1 MAIVT
6 GDRYLD
12 RLVRFVERNAG
23 SLLEGALTLK
33 LNPVGLQYVHTRLE
47 AMQEL
52 EGLLSGAPIDY
63 LRAYVSDLGDHR
75 ALEQLRRILG
85 LLTALKV
92 VSVLPS
98 PGRDPMPISLL
109 PFGILKVLEL
119 RGCDLS
125 TSAAKG
131 LLELHRTLEKL
142 ICHNSTDALRHV
154 FASRI
159 VDIKD
164 SPLWNKLSYLS
175 CGCNGLVLMD
185 ESLQLLPVVETLDLS
200 WNRIA
205 KVDYIGK
212 CTKLRYLDLG
222 FNHLPTIGSLSEV
235 SCRLVKLVLRNNAL
249 TSLHGIQNLKSLEE
263 LDLSYNIICTF
274 TDVEILAS
282 LSSLHNLWLEGN
294 PICCSQRYRSRVFSF
309 FSNPE
314 KLTLDEQGISTR
326 EYWEG
331 HVVFACRQKKP
342 AGYGFYLPAEDAAE
356 DECTKIMKKKKN
368 SRLARI
374 EDEEQ
379 RIFNYSDQESVS
391 CAGDSLRKELIS
403 DNESRIA
410 GLINRAKYMKNDQ
423 SVFSLREFKEY
434 IDQTPEEVEI
444 KNHLTE
450 ISLSHQNIRQ
460 RKGHKTSGSNSEY
473 VTNTAKTAE
482 GGTSSGISESS
493 HDAYI
498 GDSCSNDMTRM
509 KHSVINRGSVSLI
522 ETNLELK
529 YEQDKLKFIL
539 IEPEKVSPLEV
550 KLHLSPSYSTSG
562 GHKVEDITRL
572 TPLTAMDAIPRSQ
585 PSPVYPSSPPH
596 YREDILHDRLC
607 LEEEFLQQSVD
618 SLSMG
623 SSDSDTSSNGDA
635 SWACFLDLAQDER
648 IMDFFHQK
656 VLNFS
661 AHETFE
667 AVVCC
672 ECIFGLGTVF
682 QECEV
687 AILRSCT
694 NKLYILL
701 IDATPD
707 GQDIAKLLGR
717 HRFEDMREVVVGL
730 GLQALRIYLE
740 GNNICCLKS
749 WEQVQVKMLE
759 TYVCEYLKMGIFFY
773 SMLLFCHENSE
784 GESWFTRSIFVV
796 EGNMLVCSENFIQFG
811 SFMDNCGSTC
821 PYYSLDS
828 SCAIQDIL
836 EMMRT
841 YLLV

>member
-1 MAIVT
+1 MALCTMVYQKNKIST
-6 GDRYLD
+6 C
-12 RLVRFVERNAG
+12 F
-23 SLLEGALTLK
+23 LTII
-33 LNPVGLQYVHTRLE
+33 Q
-47 AMQEL
+47 
-52 EGLLSGAPIDY
+52 
-63 LRAYVSDLGDHR
+63 
-75 ALEQLRRILG
+75 
-85 LLTALKV
+85 
-92 VSVLPS
+92 
-98 PGRDPMPISLL
+98 
-109 PFGILKVLEL
+109 
-119 RGCDLS
+119 
-125 TSAAKG
+125 
-131 LLELHRTLEKL
+131 
-142 ICHNSTDALRHV
+142 
-154 FASRI
+154 
-159 VDIKD
+159 
-164 SPLWNKLSYLS
+164 
-175 CGCNGLVLMD
+175 
-185 ESLQLLPVVETLDLS
+185 
-200 WNRIA
+200 
-205 KVDYIGK
+205 
-212 CTKLRYLDLG
+212 
-222 FNHLPTIGSLSEV
+222 V

-314 KLTLDEQGISTR
+314 KVSCGFLFLHFRSILGILNYLYSCFHVFFAQIVGYDFAVYLPQLTLDEKGISTR

-356 DECTKIMKKKKN
+356 DECTKIMKKKKH

-482 GGTSSGISESS
+482 GGTSSDISESS

-635 SWACFLDLAQDER
+635 SCELSSSALDLD
-648 IMDFFHQK
+648 
-656 VLNFS
+656 S
-661 AHETFE
+661 
-667 AVVCC
+667 
-672 ECIFGLGTVF
+672 
-682 QECEV
+682 
-687 AILRSCT
+687 
-694 NKLYILL
+694 LL
-701 IDATPD
+701 I
-707 GQDIAKLLGR
+707 Q
-717 HRFEDMREVVVGL
+717 
-730 GLQALRIYLE
+730 
-740 GNNICCLKS
+740 
-749 WEQVQVKMLE
+749 
-759 TYVCEYLKMGIFFY
+759 
-773 SMLLFCHENSE
+773 
-784 GESWFTRSIFVV
+784 
-796 EGNMLVCSENFIQFG
+796 
-811 SFMDNCGSTC
+811 TC
-821 PYYSLDS
+821 TKQGFSDY
-828 SCAIQDIL
+828 
-836 EMMRT
+836 
-841 YLLV
+841 

>member
-142 ICHNSTDALRHV
+142 ICHNST
-154 FASRI
+154 
-159 VDIKD
+159 
-164 SPLWNKLSYLS
+164 
-175 CGCNGLVLMD
+175 
-185 ESLQLLPVVETLDLS
+185 
-200 WNRIA
+200 
-205 KVDYIGK
+205 
-212 CTKLRYLDLG
+212 
-222 FNHLPTIGSLSEV
+222 V

-314 KLTLDEQGISTR
+314 KVSCGFLFLHFRSILGILNYLYSCFHVFFAQIVGYDFAVYLPQLTLDEKGISTR

-331 HVVFACRQKKP
+331 HVKKH
-342 AGYGFYLPAEDAAE
+342 
-356 DECTKIMKKKKN
+356 

-450 ISLSHQNIRQ
+450 ISLSHQ
-460 RKGHKTSGSNSEY
+460 RKGRKTSGSNSEY

-596 YREDILHDRLC
+596 YKEDILHDRLC

-635 SWACFLDLAQDER
+635 SCELSSSALDLD
-648 IMDFFHQK
+648 
-656 VLNFS
+656 S
-661 AHETFE
+661 
-667 AVVCC
+667 
-672 ECIFGLGTVF
+672 
-682 QECEV
+682 
-687 AILRSCT
+687 
-694 NKLYILL
+694 LL
-701 IDATPD
+701 I
-707 GQDIAKLLGR
+707 Q
-717 HRFEDMREVVVGL
+717 
-730 GLQALRIYLE
+730 
-740 GNNICCLKS
+740 
-749 WEQVQVKMLE
+749 
-759 TYVCEYLKMGIFFY
+759 
-773 SMLLFCHENSE
+773 
-784 GESWFTRSIFVV
+784 
-796 EGNMLVCSENFIQFG
+796 
-811 SFMDNCGSTC
+811 TC
-821 PYYSLDS
+821 TKQGFSDY
-828 SCAIQDIL
+828 
-836 EMMRT
+836 
-841 YLLV
+841 